1 MTMISSVNG
10 RVNVSKK
17 TSGRAN
23 KRVRKK
29 SIKSL
34 CALFVFPSICG
45 LSFTFIRWA
54 CLASPLLSSSCLVG
68 AVIVLV
74 CGFFSYRRKAML
86 IPLQLSLSVLF
97 SLCTFTIST
106 TYKFDV
112 CTHRQNQWL
121 KIRAYSTESATTAT
135 ATSNNNNN
143 MRYNSAFQ
151 DNKTRPNL

>member
-1 MTMISSVNG
+1 MNVNLTVNG

-54 CLASPLLSSSCLVG
+54 CLASPLLVLPCRCCYCSSLW
-68 AVIVLV
+68 
-74 CGFFSYRRKAML
+74 FFLIYRRKAML

-121 KIRAYSTESATTAT
+121 KIRAYSTESAT
-135 ATSNNNNN
+135 ATSYNNNID
-143 MRYNSAFQ
+143 AV
-151 DNKTRPNL
+151 